1 MLPKWWSLGREFGL
15 STEKKTVDRRTI
27 AKGAAWTLPVIA
39 TAAAAPAASASTN
52 PTCPQCGVPILNV
65 VTATAGV
72 KKNVGDLVIPVGAFV
87 ANLAGCTGLIN
98 ASVLTANSATLTMK
112 YSNGSTKSY
121 TTTNGLSVGVSAT
134 VATVLAE
141 AALTF
146 TGVDFPR
153 GSFLNPPVQPSSV
166 SFDVVIL
173 LEILGKRLECP
184 QTITFNFDL
193 SVGGYA
199 VGPGGN
205 GSAAYLLA
213 GLL

>member
-1 MLPKWWSLGREFGL
+1 M
-15 STEKKTVDRRTI
+15 STENKTVSRRSV
-27 AKGAAWTLPVIA
+27 AKGAAWSLPVIA

-65 VTATAGV
+65 VTATAAV
-72 KKNVGDLVIPVGAFV
+72 KKNVGSLVIPVGAFV
-87 ANLAGCTGLIN
+87 ANMVGCTGLIN

-112 YSNGSTKSY
+112 YSNGSTKTYS
-121 TTTNGLSVGVSAT
+121 TTVGLAVGASAT
-134 VATVLAE
+134 VATALAT

-146 TGVDFPR
+146 SGIDFPN
-153 GSFLNPPVQPSSV
+153 SSLTNPVPVKPSSV

-173 LEILGKRLECP
+173 LDILGKQLQCP

-193 SVGGYA
+193 GLSLYA
-199 VGPGGN
+199 VGGGGN
-205 GSAAYLLA
+205 GSGSYVLA